1 MGITACF
8 ATPFGS
14 SDFDSFAASFICSG
28 YSTNIRKSSTQIC
41 PTQFDRNF
49 PEQQTITIY

>member
-1 MGITACF
+1 MEITACF

-14 SDFDSFAASFICSG
+14 SDFDSFATSFIRGG
-28 YSTNIRKSSTQIC
+28 YSTNIRISSTQIC

-49 PEQQTITIY
+49 PEQQPIVIY